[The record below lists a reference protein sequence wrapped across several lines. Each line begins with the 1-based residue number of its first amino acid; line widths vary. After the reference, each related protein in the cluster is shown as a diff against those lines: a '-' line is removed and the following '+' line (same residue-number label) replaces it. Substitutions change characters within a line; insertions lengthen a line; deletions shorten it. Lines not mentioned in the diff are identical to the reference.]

1 MKSIKENSKTLL
13 LIVGGIISVIV
24 CCFIWIQTTA
34 NIAIGYEEKVSKT
47 LSDINVQEKRR
58 IDLVYNLADCVK
70 NYDQHEA
77 ETLKEI
83 AETRSNTDE
92 IENVNTMIKATAE
105 AYPDL
110 KADKNYQQFMTELS
124 TTENLIAQHRKNH
137 NSSVESYNRYVKK
150 FPQRFFLSLVGYEKK
165 EFKYLEYSA
174 SSDAPQDLFGE

>member
-1 MKSIKENSKTLL
+1 
-13 LIVGGIISVIV
+13 
-24 CCFIWIQTTA
+24 
-34 NIAIGYEEKVSKT
+34 
-47 LSDINVQEKRR
+47 
-58 IDLVYNLADCVK
+58 
-70 NYDQHEA
+70 
-77 ETLKEI
+77 
-83 AETRSNTDE
+83 
-92 IENVNTMIKATAE
+92 MIKATAE

-124 TTENLIAQHRKNH
+124 TTENLIARHRKNH